1 MAKNCNSDPQ
11 YDLLPDSELDRIVN
25 LAVWDTEYAV
35 ADIVEYGQFDETGG
49 TLGRVD
55 WPFD

>member
-1 MAKNCNSDPQ
+1 MAKSYSDDPQ
-11 YDLLPDSELDRIVN
+11 YDLLPDSEFDRIVN
-25 LAVWDTEYAV
+25 LTRQDTEYAL
-35 ADIVEYGQFDETGG
+35 ADIIEYGQFDETGG